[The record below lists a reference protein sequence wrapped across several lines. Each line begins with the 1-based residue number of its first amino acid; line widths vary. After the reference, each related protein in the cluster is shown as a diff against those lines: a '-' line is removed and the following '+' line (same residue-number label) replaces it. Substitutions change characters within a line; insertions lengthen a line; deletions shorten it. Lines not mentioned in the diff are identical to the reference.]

1 MFYCKSILI
10 KVGRTYEVCII
21 DDCKDAD
28 VPLLEVMLQ
37 QLNLKHEYD
46 GNGKAAS
53 TMTGSYYNR
62 ALSSWEPF
70 LEPWKCNLLWK
81 VNSIGLTGHNSLF

>member
-1 MFYCKSILI
+1 
-10 KVGRTYEVCII
+10 
-21 DDCKDAD
+21 
-28 VPLLEVMLQ
+28 MLQ
-37 QLNLKHEYD
+37 QLNLKHGHD

-70 LEPWKCNLLWK
+70 LEPWRCDLQWK
-81 VNSIGLTGHNSLF
+81 VNPIGLTGRNKKYCVSMDTNDIVNFNLTSTLIDLYKQTFL